1 MSKNNPQNELPEGD
15 PRQDRLMTTLTQADF
30 SRASRSRASLRARLL
45 MKAAP
50 PKSRPNRPLRLAMEV
65 AGLGILVLFFLFAV
79 SSLVNVRPT
88 AVGAATQPTPV
99 PSPTTTP
106 TLPVLRSTQTLPAG
120 IGMNSSQDAV
130 RILISEPTWKTLWV
144 EAEIDYG
151 PFSADTN
158 QPDKRLFTQAWLEKG
173 GRGLVLST
181 DFLPSQFNY
190 NFNLDFG
197 VSSVILFDRKNLVH
211 YNMSTGQMTV
221 QLLASAPVIGT
232 TEILYPLAGSS
243 PALDLVYPGFLA
255 ILSSEPRSLRMEALL
270 GRPTMV
276 ADWGNSRLW
285 IDSQTGLLLKAER
298 YTGQVGNSP
307 IESILTMRQVLI
319 DPPLDDAVFAPPYL
333 NELSFRPAPSQV
345 QPGPTPTPFANSS
358 QEGWVYLQA
367 AGQAPFEWK
376 AYILPAGC
384 LAAGAAP
391 CPEPQV
397 LPGNPNLQITG
408 LYWAPDH
415 SLAVFSDTNH
425 NQIVAFDPKTR
436 QWPRVLPGFFQSQLE
451 WSPDGT
457 QIAALTEGVDPYD
470 MRLVVIQRDGWTVH
484 DVPTTLKGEKQDL
497 GWLDNRT
504 LAVIVPDV
512 SFKGPAPAWAATELH
527 PGIYRIDVE
536 TGQSS
541 LLPVNDANPSGLSLS
556 PDGTLFVYW
565 KWDNNNKASIVV
577 ASIDGKES
585 HLTAYDGY
593 EGNYPTWSPDGQW
606 ILFQTS
612 VTVKYLPQITSLYIV
627 RPDGSELKKVLST
640 SGSLQT
646 AWSPN
651 AKNILICEFDNASPG
666 SYTLSLFNVQNGSLT
681 KLDLPFMTTSGVLDL
696 LGWQP

>member
-1 MSKNNPQNELPEGD
+1 
-15 PRQDRLMTTLTQADF
+15 
-30 SRASRSRASLRARLL
+30 
-45 MKAAP
+45 
-50 PKSRPNRPLRLAMEV
+50 RPNRPLRLAIEV
-65 AGLGILVLFFLFAV
+65 AGLGFLVLFFLFAV

-88 AVGAATQPTPV
+88 AVGAAPQLPPL

-106 TLPVLRSTQTLPAG
+106 TLPVTPEAGRTPTLPAW
-120 IGMNSSQDAV
+120 IDMNSSQDAV
-130 RILISEPTWKTLWV
+130 RLAISEPNWKTLWV
-144 EAEIDYG
+144 EAEIDYA
-151 PFSADTN
+151 PFTADTN

-181 DFLPSQFNY
+181 DFMRNAF
-190 NFNLDFG
+190 NFNLDFR
-197 VSSVILFDRKNLVH
+197 VSSVVLFDRKNLVQ
-211 YNMSTGQMTV
+211 YNMSTGQTTT
-221 QLLASAPVIGT
+221 APVTGT
-232 TEILYPLAGSS
+232 TETLYPLAGSS

-255 ILSSEPRSLRMEALL
+255 ILSSEPRPPRSMEALL
-270 GRPTMV
+270 GRQTVV

-384 LAAGAAP
+384 LAAAAAP
-391 CPEPQV
+391 CPEPQI
-397 LPGNPNLQITG
+397 LPGNPNLQIAG
-408 LYWAPDH
+408 LSWAPDH

-425 NQIVAFDPKTR
+425 NQIVAFDPVTR
-436 QWPRVLPGFFQSQLE
+436 QWPRVLPGFFQTQLE

-484 DVPTTLKGEKQDL
+484 DVPTTLMGEKRVL

-512 SFKGPAPAWAATELH
+512 TFKGQAPAWAATDLH

-541 LLPVNDANPSGLSLS
+541 LLPVNDANPYELSLS
-556 PDGTLFVYW
+556 PDGKQFVYRQW
-565 KWDNNNKASIVV
+565 IDNRSSIVV
-577 ASIDGKES
+577 ASPDGNQS
-585 HLTAYDGY
+585 HLMGV
-593 EGNYPTWSPDGQW
+593 EGNYPTWSADGQW
-606 ILFQTS
+606 ILFQQYT
-612 VTVKYLPQITSLYIV
+612 TVDKNQPTINTLFVAHT
-627 RPDGSELKKVLST
+627 DGSGLKKVLT
-640 SGSLQT
+640 TTATVQT
-646 AWSPN
+646 AWSPD
-651 AKNILICEFDNASPG
+651 AKNILVCELENASPG
-666 SYTLSLFNVQNGSLT
+666 SYALSLFNVQNGSLT
-681 KLDLPFMTTSGVLDL
+681 KLDLPSMTTSGVLDL

>member
-1 MSKNNPQNELPEGD
+1 MPKNNPQNELPAGD

-50 PKSRPNRPLRLAMEV
+50 PKSRPNRPLRLAIEV
-65 AGLGILVLFFLFAV
+65 AGLGFLVLFFLIAV

-211 YNMSTGQMTV
+211 YNMSTGQTTTT
-221 QLLASAPVIGT
+221 PVPSST
-232 TEILYPLAGSS
+232 DILSPLAGST

-255 ILSSEPRSLRMEALL
+255 ILSSEPRPLRMEALL
-270 GRPTMV
+270 GRQTVV

-285 IDSQTGLLLKAER
+285 VDSQTGLLLKAER
-298 YTGQVGNSP
+298 YTGEVGNSTLD
-307 IESILTMRQVLI
+307 SILFMRQVLV
-319 DPPLDDAVFAPPYL
+319 DPPLDDTVFAPQHL
-333 NELSFRPAPSQV
+333 NELSFQSAPSTV
-345 QPGPTPTPFANSS
+345 KSGPTPTPFAKVS
-358 QEGWVYLQA
+358 QAGWVYIQA
-367 AGQAPFEWK
+367 ASKAPFEWK
-376 AYILPAGC
+376 AYLLPAGC
-384 LAAGAAP
+384 IAPGAGP

-408 LYWAPDH
+408 LYWSPDH

-425 NQIVAFDPKTR
+425 NQIVAFDPITR
-436 QWPRVLPGFFQSQLE
+436 QWPRVLPGFFQPQLI
-451 WSPDGT
+451 WSPDGK
-457 QIAALTEGVDPYD
+457 QIAALAEAADPYD

-484 DVPTTLKGEKQDL
+484 DVPTALMGEKQVY
-497 GWLDNRT
+497 GWLDDHT
-504 LAVIVPDV
+504 LAVKIPDV
-512 SFKGPAPAWAATELH
+512 TFKGQAPAWAATSLH

-541 LLPVNDANPSGLSLS
+541 LLPLNDAKPFEISLS
-556 PDGTLFVYW
+556 PDGKQIVYW
-565 KWDNNNKASIVV
+565 NWDNNKASIVV
-577 ASIDGKES
+577 ASVDGKES
-585 HLTAYDGY
+585 HLTGY
-593 EGNYPTWSPDGQW
+593 EGNFPTWSPEGGW
-606 ILFQTS
+606 ILFQTYA
-612 VTVKYLPQITSLYIV
+612 TVDKNQPGITTLYIV
-627 RPDGSELKKVLST
+627 HPDGSGLKKVLSSSAT
-640 SGSLQT
+640 LQT
-646 AWSPN
+646 AWSPDE
-651 AKNILICEFDNASPG
+651 KNILVSEVDNAGPSLG
-666 SYTLSLFNVQNGSLT
+666 GYALSFFNVENGSLT
-681 KLDLPFMTTSGVLDL
+681 KLDLPSMTTSGVLDL